1 MDTYVYAAQ
10 FSLAV
15 AQYAVAAVLT
25 GAAALSAWKHL

>member
-1 MDTYVYAAQ
+1 MDTHIYAAQ

-25 GAAALSAWKHL
+25 GAVALSAWKHL